1 MPDASGATR
10 GGSGCI
16 DGTARK
22 ATGGDEPDIAAAQHC
37 RRSGTGMGRALPARH
52 VKRDSIRGIKMTKL
66 ILMLG
71 ISVCFEAQTL
81 PQQAVQAVAPV
92 NLPSQRIGPNDLLNL
107 SVYGAPEL
115 SRPVRVSQEGMIQ
128 VPMLKEVFRAEG
140 KFPSE
145 LESIVA
151 EALSREKILVS
162 PVVTVTVAEYVSR
175 PISVIGAV
183 KQPLTFQAFGNI
195 TLVDALSRAGGLTV
209 DAGTEILLSRQQVG
223 ANGKTSS
230 LVVRI
235 PVKQLID
242 QADAEL
248 NYALRGGEE
257 IRVPEATKI
266 FVVGNVKKPGAFPV
280 RDSNDTTVLKM
291 LAVSEGLLPFATEFA
306 YIYRREG
313 GEGGRN
319 EIEIPITKIMARKS
333 PDVPLMPNDVLY
345 IPDNKGRRMTMAM
358 VDRLVTFG
366 AGTASGM
373 LVWRR

>member
-1 MPDASGATR
+1 MGGAV
-10 GGSGCI
+10 
-16 DGTARK
+16 
-22 ATGGDEPDIAAAQHC
+22 
-37 RRSGTGMGRALPARH
+37 PARH
-52 VKRDSIRGIKMTKL
+52 VERDSIRGKNMMKL
-66 ILMLG
+66 FFVFG
-71 ISVCFEAQTL
+71 IGVFFGAQTL
-81 PQQAVQAVAPV
+81 PQQQVPVVSSV
-92 NLPSQRIGPNDLLNL
+92 NLPSQRIGPNDLLNVN
-107 SVYGAPEL
+107 VYGAPEL
-115 SRPVRVSQEGMIQ
+115 SRPVRVSQEGTIQ
-128 VPMLKEVFRAEG
+128 VPMLREVFRAEG
-140 KFPSE
+140 KYPAE

-195 TLVDALSRAGGLTV
+195 TLVDALSRAGGLTS
-209 DAGTEILLSRQQVG
+209 DAGTEILLSRQQAG
-223 ANGKTSS
+223 ANGKMTS

-242 QADAEL
+242 QADGEL

-280 RDSNDTTVLKM
+280 RDSNDSTVLKM
-291 LAVSEGLLPFATEFA
+291 LAMSEGLLPYATDLA

-313 GEGGRN
+313 GENGRN
-319 EIEIPITKIMARKS
+319 EIEIPIAKIMARKS

-345 IPDNKGRRMTMAM
+345 IPDNKGRRMTMTM

>member
-1 MPDASGATR
+1 
-10 GGSGCI
+10 
-16 DGTARK
+16 
-22 ATGGDEPDIAAAQHC
+22 
-37 RRSGTGMGRALPARH
+37 
-52 VKRDSIRGIKMTKL
+52 MTKL

>member
-1 MPDASGATR
+1 
-10 GGSGCI
+10 
-16 DGTARK
+16 
-22 ATGGDEPDIAAAQHC
+22 
-37 RRSGTGMGRALPARH
+37 
-52 VKRDSIRGIKMTKL
+52 
-66 ILMLG
+66 MLG